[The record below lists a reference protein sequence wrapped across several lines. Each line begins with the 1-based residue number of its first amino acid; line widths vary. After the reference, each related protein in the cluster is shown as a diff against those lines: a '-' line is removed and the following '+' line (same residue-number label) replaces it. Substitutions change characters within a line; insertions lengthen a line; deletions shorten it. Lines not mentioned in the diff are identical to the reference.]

1 MEILFYTISVA
12 VCNNG
17 VPRYNI

>member
-17 VPRYNI
+17 VPRYKI